1 MPPVRERLGRMRPA
15 PAAHLARAAWVHR
28 DHDDASFFRFARQ
41 NQDELAPT
49 GILNTLVQAALR
61 RRPVGRVRPIIVLDG
76 RGPLGHVVDGQGFNG
91 HGAYT
96 EAMKDTQSRSRTR
109 QMPLR
114 LNDEERAKLEAI
126 AAMWGLSLSA
136 TIRRLIREKWI
147 SGEREATAAKASEG
161 CLSQG

>member
-1 MPPVRERLGRMRPA
+1 
-15 PAAHLARAAWVHR
+15 
-28 DHDDASFFRFARQ
+28 
-41 NQDELAPT
+41 
-49 GILNTLVQAALR
+49 
-61 RRPVGRVRPIIVLDG
+61 
-76 RGPLGHVVDGQGFNG
+76 
-91 HGAYT
+91 
-96 EAMKDTQSRSRTR
+96 
-109 QMPLR
+109 MPLR